1 MKSGWGSQSDFL
13 PWNLNED
20 TLEKLPGEASRR
32 PRKRSSHLN
41 YGGEMYTLLLREE
54 IKLVGSL
61 DMSVL
66 LEMVT
71 PES

>member
-1 MKSGWGSQSDFL
+1 M
-13 PWNLNED
+13 
-20 TLEKLPGEASRR
+20 EKLPGEASRR